1 MKGPAAQARDESRG
15 LLTRW
20 PFSAAS
26 FVSPSLLARPEY
38 QDGEEEEE
46 GGGGG
51 GVEGDKHSR
60 ETREVP
66 FHVTQPSDAFCAGSF
81 QLLEPK

>member
-15 LLTRW
+15 LLTHR
-20 PFSAAS
+20 PFPAAS

-46 GGGGG
+46 GGG